1 MEDRIYQQYQEWL
14 KNATEDSDL
23 TEELLRIEKNEEEI
37 YDRFYRELEFGTGGL
52 RGVIGAGEN
61 RMNIYTVRRATQ
73 GLADYLLSQ
82 GPCAA
87 VALSYDSRIKSDLFA
102 KEAARVLAG
111 NGIRAYLYPCLE
123 PTPVLSYAVRALRC
137 QAGIMIT
144 ASHNPSK
151 YNGYKCY
158 GADGCQMTDH
168 DAGVVTDHIRR
179 VDIFGGVKVASYEDA
194 VAAGQIRLIGDD
206 VVKAFLSEVEKQQV
220 TPGICRQIPLHV
232 IYTPLN
238 GTGNRPVREILD
250 RIGVH
255 VQVVPEQELPDGHF
269 PTCPYPNPE
278 IRQVF
283 EKALDMAKE
292 TQPDLLLAT
301 DPDCD
306 RVGIAVRDNGKYT
319 LMSGNEVGCLL
330 LNYLLSR
337 RLAENTL
344 PDQPMIVKTIVTS
357 DLAARIAQKY
367 GCRVVEVLTGFK
379 YIGEQIGL
387 LEKEGYPE
395 RYVFGFE
402 ESYGYLAG
410 TYVRDKDAVVASMLI
425 CEMTAY
431 YLSQGKT
438 LLQVLESL
446 YQEHGYFRHT
456 QLNKAFEGA
465 KGMEDMQQLMN
476 SLRTTPP
483 TAIAGKKV
491 VRFADY
497 LTSQVTDRITG
508 AVQPISLPKSNVLS
522 FGLEGGAG
530 FIVRPSGTEPKVKAY
545 LTAVSESDSVN
556 GKQEA
561 EELMKRLQEEGD
573 RLLTVTK

>member
-1 MEDRIYQQYQEWL
+1 
-14 KNATEDSDL
+14 
-23 TEELLRIEKNEEEI
+23 
-37 YDRFYRELEFGTGGL
+37 
-52 RGVIGAGEN
+52 
-61 RMNIYTVRRATQ
+61 
-73 GLADYLLSQ
+73 
-82 GPCAA
+82 
-87 VALSYDSRIKSDLFA
+87 
-102 KEAARVLAG
+102 
-111 NGIRAYLYPCLE
+111 
-123 PTPVLSYAVRALRC
+123 
-137 QAGIMIT
+137 
-144 ASHNPSK
+144 
-151 YNGYKCY
+151 
-158 GADGCQMTDH
+158 
-168 DAGVVTDHIRR
+168 
-179 VDIFGGVKVASYEDA
+179 
-194 VAAGQIRLIGDD
+194 
-206 VVKAFLSEVEKQQV
+206 
-220 TPGICRQIPLHV
+220 
-232 IYTPLN
+232 
-238 GTGNRPVREILD
+238 
-250 RIGVH
+250 
-255 VQVVPEQELPDGHF
+255 
-269 PTCPYPNPE
+269 
-278 IRQVF
+278 
-283 EKALDMAKE
+283 MAKE

-446 YQEHGYFRHT
+446 YQEHGYFRHM

-483 TAIAGKKV
+483 TVIAGKKV
-491 VRFADY
+491 IRFA
-497 LTSQVTDRITG
+497 G
-508 AVQPISLPKSNVLS
+508 LPHL
-522 FGLEGGAG
+522 
-530 FIVRPSGTEPKVKAY
+530 P
-545 LTAVSESDSVN
+545 
-556 GKQEA
+556 
-561 EELMKRLQEEGD
+561 GD
-573 RLLTVTK
+573 R

>member
-1 MEDRIYQQYQEWL
+1 M
-14 KNATEDSDL
+14 
-23 TEELLRIEKNEEEI
+23 
-37 YDRFYRELEFGTGGL
+37 
-52 RGVIGAGEN
+52 
-61 RMNIYTVRRATQ
+61 
-73 GLADYLLSQ
+73 
-82 GPCAA
+82 
-87 VALSYDSRIKSDLFA
+87 
-102 KEAARVLAG
+102 
-111 NGIRAYLYPCLE
+111 
-123 PTPVLSYAVRALRC
+123 
-137 QAGIMIT
+137 
-144 ASHNPSK
+144 
-151 YNGYKCY
+151 
-158 GADGCQMTDH
+158 
-168 DAGVVTDHIRR
+168 
-179 VDIFGGVKVASYEDA
+179 
-194 VAAGQIRLIGDD
+194 
-206 VVKAFLSEVEKQQV
+206 
-220 TPGICRQIPLHV
+220 
-232 IYTPLN
+232 
-238 GTGNRPVREILD
+238 
-250 RIGVH
+250 
-255 VQVVPEQELPDGHF
+255 
-269 PTCPYPNPE
+269 
-278 IRQVF
+278 
-283 EKALDMAKE
+283 
-292 TQPDLLLAT
+292 
-301 DPDCD
+301 
-306 RVGIAVRDNGKYT
+306 
-319 LMSGNEVGCLL
+319 

-337 RLAENTL
+337 RQAENTL

-483 TAIAGKKV
+483 TVIAGKKV
-491 VRFADY
+491 IRFADY

>member
-52 RGVIGAGEN
+52 RGVIGVGEN

-255 VQVVPEQELPDGHF
+255 VQIVPEQELPDGHF

-337 RLAENTL
+337 RQEENTL
-344 PDQPMIVKTIVTS
+344 PDQPMMVKTIVTS

-446 YQEHGYFRHT
+446 YQEHGYFRHA

-483 TAIAGKKV
+483 TVIAGKKV
-491 VRFADY
+491 IRFADY
-497 LTSQVTDRITG
+497 LTSQETDRITG

>member
-238 GTGNRPVREILD
+238 GTGNRPVRKILD

-344 PDQPMIVKTIVTS
+344 PDQPMMVKTIVTS

-483 TAIAGKKV
+483 TVIAGKKV
-491 VRFADY
+491 IRFADY

>member
-1 MEDRIYQQYQEWL
+1 MEDHIYQQYQEWL

-250 RIGVH
+250 RIGVY

-344 PDQPMIVKTIVTS
+344 PDQPMMVKTIVSS

-483 TAIAGKKV
+483 TVIAGKKV
-491 VRFADY
+491 IRFADY

>member
-1 MEDRIYQQYQEWL
+1 
-14 KNATEDSDL
+14 
-23 TEELLRIEKNEEEI
+23 
-37 YDRFYRELEFGTGGL
+37 
-52 RGVIGAGEN
+52 
-61 RMNIYTVRRATQ
+61 
-73 GLADYLLSQ
+73 
-82 GPCAA
+82 
-87 VALSYDSRIKSDLFA
+87 
-102 KEAARVLAG
+102 
-111 NGIRAYLYPCLE
+111 
-123 PTPVLSYAVRALRC
+123 
-137 QAGIMIT
+137 MIT

-255 VQVVPEQELPDGHF
+255 VQVVPEQELPDSHF

-344 PDQPMIVKTIVTS
+344 PDQPMMVKTIVTS

-483 TAIAGKKV
+483 TVIAGKKV
-491 VRFADY
+491 IRFADY